1 MRLVWNVV
9 LLQKVTLVV
18 RFGNTEYIDILVL
31 IISLRAQT
39 QRKGIYKLKDSIAVK
54 QVLAVNEIN
63 QLP

>member
-39 QRKGIYKLKDSIAVK
+39 QRKGIYKLKDSMAVK
-54 QVLAVNEIN
+54 HVLAVNEIN

>member
-18 RFGNTEYIDILVL
+18 RFGNTEYIDILAL